1 MTTASPP
8 VAVPPGLPAGVADK
22 IKNDIADALK
32 SKEMTEKFKTFG
44 YEPMPASRTEFN
56 AFVNA
61 ESKRFGEVI
70 RKANISLD

>member
-1 MTTASPP
+1 
-8 VAVPPGLPAGVADK
+8 
-22 IKNDIADALK
+22 
-32 SKEMTEKFKTFG
+32 
-44 YEPMPASRTEFN
+44 MPASRTEFN